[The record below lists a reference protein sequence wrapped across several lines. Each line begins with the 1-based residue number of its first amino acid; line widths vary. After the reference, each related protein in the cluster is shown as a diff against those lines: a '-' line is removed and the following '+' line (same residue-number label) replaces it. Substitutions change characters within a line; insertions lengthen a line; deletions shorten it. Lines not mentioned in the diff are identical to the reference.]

1 MTVLPVMLQLVLY
14 LKDSHDQTKQ
24 FGFFKITTNYQE
36 QQPSG
41 PLTVM
46 MIYTKYNLK
55 GSTLSFV
62 YCTWRL

>member
-1 MTVLPVMLQLVLY
+1 MTKTNSL
-14 LKDSHDQTKQ
+14 D
-24 FGFFKITTNYQE
+24 FFLITTNYQE

-46 MIYTKYNLK
+46 IIYTKYNLK